1 MSTDVSLS
9 LCPLLPRLFEP
20 LLFLMT
26 CIVAENT
33 TTPREVYEKINRE
46 VGMLKRK
53 KTRPSPFPFLCFPA
67 PFCVLFFL
75 WRINVRHALA
85 LPGHVAMCLGKR
97 QVNISTFVSRFCFF
111 VKRDCIE
118 HRDLAFILGKSALCC
133 SLGEPRFSRDP
144 AVDLKGWMHVLD
156 AAPNASTS
164 PARRPHSPH
173 PRVPPPHSAAQ
184 HTGRCV

>member
-1 MSTDVSLS
+1 M
-9 LCPLLPRLFEP
+9 
-20 LLFLMT
+20 
-26 CIVAENT
+26 
-33 TTPREVYEKINRE
+33 
-46 VGMLKRK
+46 
-53 KTRPSPFPFLCFPA
+53 
-67 PFCVLFFL
+67 
-75 WRINVRHALA
+75 RHALA

-97 QVNISTFVSRFCFF
+97 EMNISTFVSRFCFF

-173 PRVPPPHSAAQ
+173 PRVPPTTQRSTAHRQMCIVVTLYASPRVCVCLRVFCWWASSCVLVCVVACQRKGSDTQTAMLQGIYPAAQ
-184 HTGRCV
+184 YAFKDSMIH